1 MIIEKDMWIL
11 PIHISIKGSLIK
23 IPADMF
29 DAHGGHCDDSKR
41 YVVDAFWFYR
51 FKLRSSTLLCG
62 FFTGRLRWSR
72 GSPIPGSIPV

>member
-1 MIIEKDMWIL
+1 MIIEKYMWIL

-23 IPADMF
+23 FQPICSMRMVAIAMIRSDTLLMP
-29 DAHGGHCDDSKR
+29 
-41 YVVDAFWFYR
+41 R